1 MTVVA
6 GIPETAVSRGVYT
19 EQGLRDRFCKVEAV
33 ARRVGNIG
41 EEGGSL
47 LRSVDI
53 VCHGYFIYIVERQ
66 TNSAE
71 LSPDVNKCL
80 ESNQFLI
87 AM

>member
-1 MTVVA
+1 MVA

-47 LRSVDI
+47 LRSVAI
-53 VCHGYFIYIVERQ
+53 V
-66 TNSAE
+66 
-71 LSPDVNKCL
+71 
-80 ESNQFLI
+80 
-87 AM
+87 